1 MEARALAQLG
11 NGDGARRALAEAQKE
26 IAEMPD
32 IQSSPWISS
41 FDTAALA
48 SEAAL
53 ALQDAGRLPAAVEV
67 AEEAIAL
74 RSGDRARSRVFSQ
87 ITLALIRT
95 RQRELEATCEV
106 GRALL
111 GDCGT
116 LGSLRITQQL
126 DLLARALDRHRAE
139 RIVSELLDYLAETK
153 RQRAL
158 ILAGIGAVPAGGG
171 AGI

>member
-11 NGDGARRALAEAQKE
+11 DGDGARRSLAVAQKE
-26 IAEMPD
+26 IDKMPD
-32 IQSSPWISS
+32 TEPSPWISS
-41 FDTAALA
+41 FDTPALVN
-48 SEAAL
+48 EMAL
-53 ALQDAGRLPAAVEV
+53 SLHDAGRLPAAVEA

-95 RQRELEATCEV
+95 RQGEPEAACEV
-106 GRALL
+106 GRGLL

-126 DLLARALDRHRAE
+126 DVLADALARYRAE
-139 RIVSELLDYLAETK
+139 PTVSDFLDCLAATK
-153 RQRAL
+153 RRRAL
-158 ILAGIGAVPAGGG
+158 ILAGIGTPPTRGGTAV
-171 AGI
+171 